1 MQRTAPSQWRSA
13 RQPPDL
19 IPGLLKSGGD
29 FLPGSGVL
37 ALRQRSVASPDTRQP
52 GRLRRVLVALTIGLG
67 EGPMS
72 PGRATIRVLVS
83 ILSLILLL
91 LGLGVARADPVQI
104 RVAWVA
110 PVSNWISIWLDKKEL
125 AQHLGKSYVFLPER
139 FAGTPPMVTAIANNE
154 VEIGDLAYSTLPIA
168 IKNAGMDDIRV
179 IADDFQDGVD
189 HYWTIPFAVLK
200 DGPIKRVEDLKGK
213 IVATNAEG
221 SAVDIAMKA
230 MLHQHGLELNR
241 DYTEVE
247 APFPAM
253 KAMLAEHKV
262 NLIPDILPFALDPQ
276 MQKIA
281 RTLFTASD
289 AIGVSEFVSFQA
301 RKPFID
307 AHRAALVDWL
317 EDTLRILH
325 WYMDPKNH
333 DEAVQIAARFLKAPP
348 PSMGWVFTKT
358 DAYRDPNMIPN
369 LAALQRNVDLTKEL
383 GYAHESFDVKAH
395 SDLSMV
401 EEAAKRLK

>member
-1 MQRTAPSQWRSA
+1 MRALTALSS
-13 RQPPDL
+13 L
-19 IPGLLKSGGD
+19 VLML
-29 FLPGSGVL
+29 FGSGM
-37 ALRQRSVASPDTRQP
+37 AC
-52 GRLRRVLVALTIGLG
+52 
-67 EGPMS
+67 
-72 PGRATIRVLVS
+72 
-83 ILSLILLL
+83 
-91 LGLGVARADPVQI
+91 ADPVQL

-110 PVSNWISIWLDKKEL
+110 PVANWISIWLDKKDL
-125 AQHLGKSYVFLPER
+125 ATHFGQSYVFTPVH

-154 VEIGDLAYSTLPIA
+154 VEIGDLAFSTLPIA
-168 IKNAGMDDIRV
+168 IRNAGLDDIRV
-179 IADDFQDGVD
+179 IADDFQDGID
-189 HYWTIPFAVLK
+189 GYWTIPFAVLK
-200 DGPIKRVEDLKGK
+200 DGPIKKVEDLKGK
-213 IVATNAEG
+213 VVATNAEG

-230 MLHQHGLELNR
+230 MLHQHGLENKR
-241 DYTEVE
+241 DYTVIE

-262 NLIPDILPFALDPQ
+262 DLIPDVLPFALDPE

-281 RTLFTASD
+281 TTLFTAKD

-307 AHRAALVDWL
+307 AHRAALVDWF

-325 WYMDPKNH
+325 WYTDPKNH
-333 DEAVQIAARFLKAPP
+333 EEAAQIAGRFVKAPP
-348 PSMGWVFTKT
+348 QRMGWVFTKT
-358 DAYRDPNMIPN
+358 DAYRDPNMIPD

-383 GYAHESFDVKAH
+383 GYAQASFDVKAY

>member
-1 MQRTAPSQWRSA
+1 M
-13 RQPPDL
+13 
-19 IPGLLKSGGD
+19 
-29 FLPGSGVL
+29 
-37 ALRQRSVASPDTRQP
+37 
-52 GRLRRVLVALTIGLG
+52 RLRIGLTG
-67 EGPMS
+67 L
-72 PGRATIRVLVS
+72 A
-83 ILSLILLL
+83 LLL
-91 LGLGVARADPVQI
+91 LGAGVARADPVQI

-110 PVSNWISIWLDKKEL
+110 PIANWISIWLDKKDL
-125 AQHLGKSYVFLPER
+125 AKHFGQSYVFAPVH

-189 HYWTIPFAVLK
+189 DYWTIRYDVLK
-200 DGPIKRVEDLKGK
+200 DGPIKKVEDLKGK
-213 IVATNAEG
+213 VLATNAEG

-230 MLHQHGLELNR
+230 MLHQHGLENKR
-241 DYTEVE
+241 DYTVIE

-262 NLIPDILPFALDPQ
+262 DLIPAVLPFALDPELQ
-276 MQKIA
+276 
-281 RTLFTASD
+281 RVSNTLFTAKD
-289 AIGVSEFVSFQA
+289 AIGKSEFVSFQA

-325 WYMDPKNH
+325 WYTDPKNH
-333 DEAVQIAARFLKAPP
+333 DEAAQIAAGFLKAPP
-348 PSMGWVFTKT
+348 ERLSWVFTKT
-358 DAYRDPNMIPN
+358 DTYRDPNMLPD
-369 LAALQRNVDLTKEL
+369 LDALQKNVDLTKEL
-383 GYAHESFDVKAH
+383 GYAQASFDVKKY

-401 EEAAKRLK
+401 EEAAQRLK

>member
-1 MQRTAPSQWRSA
+1 M
-13 RQPPDL
+13 
-19 IPGLLKSGGD
+19 
-29 FLPGSGVL
+29 
-37 ALRQRSVASPDTRQP
+37 
-52 GRLRRVLVALTIGLG
+52 RLRIGLTG
-67 EGPMS
+67 L
-72 PGRATIRVLVS
+72 A
-83 ILSLILLL
+83 LLL
-91 LGLGVARADPVQI
+91 LGAGVARADPVQI

-110 PVSNWISIWLDKKEL
+110 PISNWISIWLDKKDL
-125 AQHLGKSYVFLPER
+125 AKHFGQSYVFAPVH

-189 HYWTIPFAVLK
+189 DYWTIRYDVLK
-200 DGPIKRVEDLKGK
+200 DGPIKKVEDLKGK
-213 IVATNAEG
+213 VLATNAEG

-230 MLHQHGLELNR
+230 MLHQHGLENKR
-241 DYTEVE
+241 DYTVIE

-262 NLIPDILPFALDPQ
+262 DLIPAVLPFALDPELQ
-276 MQKIA
+276 
-281 RTLFTASD
+281 RVSNTLFTAKD
-289 AIGVSEFVSFQA
+289 AIGKSEFVSFQA

-325 WYMDPKNH
+325 WYTDPKNH
-333 DEAVQIAARFLKAPP
+333 DEAAQIAAGFLKAPP
-348 PSMGWVFTKT
+348 ERLSWVFTKT
-358 DAYRDPNMIPN
+358 DTYRDPNMLPD
-369 LAALQRNVDLTKEL
+369 LDALQKNVDLTKEL
-383 GYAHESFDVKAH
+383 GYAQASFDVKKY

-401 EEAAKRLK
+401 EEAAQRLK

>member
-1 MQRTAPSQWRSA
+1 LRVKIASLSIALLALGAAATAPA
-13 RQPPDL
+13 
-19 IPGLLKSGGD
+19 
-29 FLPGSGVL
+29 
-37 ALRQRSVASPDTRQP
+37 A
-52 GRLRRVLVALTIGLG
+52 
-67 EGPMS
+67 
-72 PGRATIRVLVS
+72 
-83 ILSLILLL
+83 
-91 LGLGVARADPVQI
+91 ADPVKI

-110 PVSNWISIWLDKKEL
+110 PVSNWISIWLDKKDL
-125 AQHLGKSYVFLPER
+125 ARHFGQSYVFEPEH

-189 HYWTIPFAVLK
+189 DYWTIPFAVLK
-200 DGPIKRVEDLKGK
+200 DGPIKKVEDLKGK

-230 MLHQHGLELNR
+230 MLHKHGLELNR

-253 KAMLAEHKV
+253 KAMLSEHKV
-262 NLIPDILPFALDPQ
+262 DLIPDILPFALDPQ
-276 MQKIA
+276 MQAIA
-281 RTLFTASD
+281 RTLFTAKD

-301 RKPFID
+301 RTPFIN

-317 EDTLRILH
+317 EDSLRILH
-325 WYMDPKNH
+325 WYLDPKNH
-333 DEAVQIAARFLKAPP
+333 DEAAQIAARFVKQPP
-348 PSMGWVFTKT
+348 ERMAWVFTKT
-358 DAYRDPNMIPN
+358 DTYRAPNMMPD
-369 LAALQRNVDLTKEL
+369 LAALQRNVDMTKDL
-383 GYAHESFDVKAH
+383 GYAQASFDVKKY

-401 EEAAKRLK
+401 EEAAQRLK